1 VVKPERGTIV
11 CSKSGRDKGYFLV
24 VVETAENT
32 VFVCDGKERP
42 VERPKKKNEKHIFLT
57 GRRLADDQL
66 QTNRSIRHA
75 LNDFKAANAKG
86 EI

>member
-1 VVKPERGTIV
+1 MIGRIV
-11 CSKSGRDKGYFLV
+11 CSKAGRDKDYFMV
-24 VVETAENT
+24 VVAEENG
-32 VFVCDGKERP
+32 FAYVCDGKERP
-42 VERPKKKNEKHIFLT
+42 VLRPKKKNVKHISLT
-57 GRRLADDQL
+57 ERRLADDQL

>member
-1 VVKPERGTIV
+1 MVKPERGTIV
-11 CSKSGRDKGYFLV
+11 CSKSGRDKGRFLV
-24 VVETAENT
+24 VVESLENT
-32 VFVCDGKERP
+32 VLLCDGKERP
-42 VERPKKKNEKHIFLT
+42 VLRPKKKNVKHISLT
-57 GRRLADDQL
+57 ERRLADDQL